1 MMMIYTIY
9 CDTTILFLE
18 NTVTRFSDT
27 TYYPATEGPAAM
39 SQTLS
44 LYIVSTQCVHRLEQN
59 AIHGTSKGRQFV
71 QSLYQYLSWSS

>member
-1 MMMIYTIY
+1 M
-9 CDTTILFLE
+9 
-18 NTVTRFSDT
+18 TRFSDT

-59 AIHGTSKGRQFV
+59 AIHGTSIVEADWQET
-71 QSLYQYLSWSS
+71 